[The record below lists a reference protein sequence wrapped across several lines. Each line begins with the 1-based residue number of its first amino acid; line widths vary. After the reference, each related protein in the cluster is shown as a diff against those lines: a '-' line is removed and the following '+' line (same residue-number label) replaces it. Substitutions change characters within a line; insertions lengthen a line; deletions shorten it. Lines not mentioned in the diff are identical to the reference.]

1 MYRRWG
7 CGRYEALSVS
17 RLRRLDELRLQLL
30 GKNRQRLLPDAGQV
44 DVRVEMGC
52 AVSLI
57 FDSPT
62 EGGAQ
67 TEDATS
73 GVRAAMLGFGTI
85 AFGAPWA
92 SAYTKQSGHYGAHHG
107 VKAHGHG
114 GWVPG
119 S

>member
-30 GKNRQRLLPDAGQV
+30 GRNRQRLSPDAGQV
-44 DVRVEMGC
+44 DVRVEVGR

-57 FDSPT
+57 LDSPT

-67 TEDATS
+67 TEDATR
-73 GVRAAMLGFGTI
+73 GVRAAMLGFG
-85 AFGAPWA
+85 AVALRAPWA
-92 SAYTKQSGHYGAHHG
+92 GAHAKQRGHHGAYHG